1 MPPTMHPARPLPWH
15 VGLLGGIGLCQIDPS
30 DEPAGAKFDRALADW
45 TGPLSEKS
53 PKVGQG

>member
-1 MPPTMHPARPLPWH
+1 